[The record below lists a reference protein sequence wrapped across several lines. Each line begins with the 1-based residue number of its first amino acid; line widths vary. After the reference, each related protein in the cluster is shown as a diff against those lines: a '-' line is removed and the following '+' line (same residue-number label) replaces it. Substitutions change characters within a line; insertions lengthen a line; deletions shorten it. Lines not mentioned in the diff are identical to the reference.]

1 MERSQNRLIY
11 LDHSATTPVNP
22 EVVRVVTDVMQNIY
36 GNPSSLHGLGVK
48 AERLVEDARRVI
60 ARKLS
65 CSPSEIY
72 FTSGGTEANNLA
84 IRGVAEQL
92 KSRGRHL
99 ITTQVEH
106 PSVYDVMKQ
115 LEEKGWRVT
124 YLPVDR
130 DGRVSLADLEKAIT
144 KESVLVSIMHVN
156 NEVGT
161 IQPIEEIGQML
172 ANYPKILFHVDAVQS
187 FGKIPIHLQKV
198 PVDLLSISSH
208 KFQGPKG
215 IGALYIRKNIRLMPQ
230 MVGGGQEQ
238 GLRSG
243 TLNVP
248 GIAGMAKAVLLTEKQ
263 SRFLQDCQKWKE
275 ALIEK
280 VTKQVKPVVINGD
293 LTLEGGAPYI
303 INLSFPGVKS
313 EVLVHALEEKGLYVS
328 SKSACSSKSEVPS
341 RVLKAMGRT
350 DQEALS
356 SIRISLGYQTTA
368 AEIEQCTDILIEV
381 ITKLQQVMKVRS
393 R

>member
-1 MERSQNRLIY
+1 MIY
-11 LDHSATTPVNP
+11 LDHSATTPVHP
-22 EVVRVVTDVMQNIY
+22 EVVGVVTDVMQNIY

-48 AERLVEDARRVI
+48 AERLVEEARRVI
-60 ARKLS
+60 ARKLN
-65 CSPSEIY
+65 CSPTEIY

-84 IRGVAEQL
+84 IRGVAEKLQ
-92 KSRGRHL
+92 SRGRHL

-115 LEEKGWRVT
+115 LEQKGWRVT

-161 IQPIEEIGQML
+161 IQPIEQIGRML

-187 FGKIPIHLQKV
+187 FGKLPIDLQKT
-198 PVDLLSISSH
+198 PIDLLSISAH

-215 IGALYIRKNIRLMPQ
+215 IGALYIRKNIQLMPQ
-230 MVGGGQEQ
+230 LVGGGQEQ
-238 GLRSG
+238 GIRSG

-263 SRFLQDCQKWKE
+263 PHFLRDCQKWKK

-280 VTKQVKPVVINGD
+280 VTERVKPVVINGD
-293 LTLEGGAPYI
+293 LSLEGGAPYV

-313 EVLVHALEEKGLYVS
+313 EVLVHALEEKGIIVS
-328 SKSACSSKSEVPS
+328 SKSACSSKTEKPS
-341 RVLKAMGRT
+341 RVLKEMGRN

-368 AEIEQCTDILIEV
+368 AEMEQCADKLIEV
-381 ITKLQQVMKVRS
+381 VTKLQQVMKVRS

>member
-11 LDHSATTPVNP
+11 LDHSATTPVHP

-350 DQEALS
+350 DQEAIS